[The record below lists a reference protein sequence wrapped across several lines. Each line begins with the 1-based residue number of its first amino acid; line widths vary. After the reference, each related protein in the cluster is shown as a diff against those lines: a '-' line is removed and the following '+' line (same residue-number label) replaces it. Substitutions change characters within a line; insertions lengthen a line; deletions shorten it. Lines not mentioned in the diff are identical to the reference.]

1 MNISI
6 DNIIA
11 ILERFKKELIEIA
24 SVVFLFSIIG
34 YFFSRAIQL
43 HLEELIGDK
52 LAYFSP
58 QEPFFAIIKISF
70 LSGLFFSF
78 PFIFYK
84 IWSKV
89 AGKYGFKKRLT
100 TLLVMIGGVILF
112 LSGAA
117 LCYLAVLPF
126 GIKFLVGYETEDMVP
141 YISIGKYINFCG
153 GMILAFGIS
162 FEMPLVMLILGRI
175 GLVNSSMLIK
185 YRKYAVL
192 VIAIVSAI
200 ITPTPDAYSMML
212 MTVPLII
219 LYEASIVL
227 VKLFGKNK

>member
-1 MNISI
+1 MNIRI

-11 ILERFKKELIEIA
+11 ILERFKREFIEIA

-34 YFFSRAIQL
+34 YFFSRPIQL
-43 HLEELIGDK
+43 RLEELIGDK

-58 QEPFFAIIKISF
+58 QEPFLAIIKISF

-84 IWSKV
+84 IWSGV
-89 AGKYGFKKRLT
+89 SNKYGFKKRLT
-100 TLLVMIGGVILF
+100 TLSVMLGGTILF

-117 LCYLAVLPF
+117 LCYWAVLPF
-126 GIKFLVGYETEDMVP
+126 GIKFLIRYETEDIIP

-153 GMILAFGIS
+153 GMILAFGLS
-162 FEMPLVMLILGRI
+162 FEMPLVMLILGRV
-175 GLVNSSMLIK
+175 GLVNSSILIK
-185 YRKYAVL
+185 YRKYAIL
-192 VIAIVSAI
+192 IIAIVSAV

-219 LYEASIVL
+219 LYEVSIVL